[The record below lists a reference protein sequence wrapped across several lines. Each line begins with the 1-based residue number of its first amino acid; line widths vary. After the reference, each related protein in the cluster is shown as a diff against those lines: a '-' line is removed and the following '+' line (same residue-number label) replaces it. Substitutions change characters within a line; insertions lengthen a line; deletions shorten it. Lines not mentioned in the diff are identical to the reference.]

1 MKRWTIL
8 MVVLFALLILGCK
21 SDSDI
26 LASYGNGTITRGE
39 FHNWIDAKQWARE
52 SILKNKKQQ
61 KDKLTMMAIE
71 KIAIQKA
78 KDEGFDTSPDFQAVA
93 EMATESQLMKL
104 LYTKEIKDKANFEE
118 PAIKIRH
125 IFLKVRDFKIQNGKR
140 IPLAGKELTQAFSRA
155 KEKATMIIEELEKG
169 GDFGKLAEK
178 YSDDF
183 SKKKGGDIGYVV
195 RDMLLPEY
203 ADAAFKLQEEQFT
216 KEPVVTARGL
226 YIVKVDEKDVIT
238 PENIDD
244 IIEDK
249 VQVKRLKNRLY
260 RKTAQKY
267 LDDLTNKDDVEFNE
281 KNVTS
286 RNKDAVVFKVG
297 EKVYTV
303 ADMEKRIEMYNKRF
317 KQRLQRAGKDRIDA
331 TDEKKVAIANNTF
344 KFELLKREAVKK
356 GIVDDPDYIENV
368 KNRQDL
374 LLAREYM
381 NHIGSKGVTVTPKEL
396 MDEYNNNKNER
407 YYTIVKANGKR
418 TKNVEPFSKVKG
430 RIEAL
435 IKRKKQA
442 ENIRKWREQI
452 LEEYKLNI
460 NESELEGE

>member
-1 MKRWTIL
+1 MRQYAVL
-8 MVVLFALLILGCK
+8 AMALFALLISGCK

-26 LASYGNGTITRGE
+26 LASYENGTIKRGE
-39 FHNWIDAKQWARE
+39 FHDWIDAKRWDRE
-52 SILKNKKQQ
+52 SIIKNKKQQ

-71 KIAIQKA
+71 KIAIEKA
-78 KDEGFDTSPDFQAVA
+78 KNEGFDASPDFQAVA

-104 LYTKEIKDKANFEE
+104 LYEKEIKDKADFKE
-118 PAIKIRH
+118 PTMKIRH

-140 IPLAGKELTQAFSRA
+140 IPLAGKELAQALSRV
-155 KEKATMIIEELEKG
+155 KEKAGMIIEELEKG
-169 GDFGKLAEK
+169 GDFKKLAEK

-203 ADAAFKLQEEQFT
+203 ADSAFKLKEEQFT
-216 KEPVVTARGL
+216 KEPVVTAKGI
-226 YIVKVDEKDVIT
+226 YIIKVDEKDVIT

-244 IIEDK
+244 IIDDK

-286 RNKDAVVFKVG
+286 RKKDAVVFKVG
-297 EKVYTV
+297 EKVFTV
-303 ADMEKRIEMYNKRF
+303 ADLEKRIEMYNKRF
-317 KQRLQRAGKDRIDA
+317 KQRLQRAGKERIDA
-331 TDEKKVAIANNTF
+331 TGEMKVAIANNTF
-344 KFELLKREAVKK
+344 KFELLKREAVKN
-356 GIVDDPDYIENV
+356 GIADDPDYIENV

-381 NHIGSKGVTVTPKEL
+381 NHIGSKGVTVTPKE
-396 MDEYNNNKNER
+396 MMAEYNNNKNER
-407 YYTIVKANGKR
+407 YYTIVTNNGKR
-418 TKNVEPFSKVKG
+418 TKKIEPFSKVKG
-430 RIEAL
+430 RIESL

-442 ENIRKWREQI
+442 ENIRKWREKV
-452 LEEYKLNI
+452 LEEYKLTI